1 MLIINCRELSK
12 KYDVLLPL
20 MYLQIGISWYI
31 FRYGFHPGRCMKAL
45 EVTDRDVGQALELL
59 ISECFDLSLKIGTSD
74 EQER

>member
-1 MLIINCRELSK
+1 
-12 KYDVLLPL
+12 
-20 MYLQIGISWYI
+20 
-31 FRYGFHPGRCMKAL
+31 MKAL